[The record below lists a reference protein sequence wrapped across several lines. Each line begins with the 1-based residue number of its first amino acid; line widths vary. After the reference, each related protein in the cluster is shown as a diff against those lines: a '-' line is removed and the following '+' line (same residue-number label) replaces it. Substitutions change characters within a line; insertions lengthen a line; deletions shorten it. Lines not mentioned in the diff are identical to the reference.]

1 MEGYLFVKG
10 RNKLSVSEIP
20 GLAFPVE
27 GCSQLKLVICPQVP
41 EESEAL
47 LWVLGFCKYFYRC
60 MITSGTANDMR
71 IPPHNLHLTLELT
84 PQTDDTSFEEIQCLV
99 MGVIEASQ
107 NTVTRWSKVIDANC
121 TQNLAQARRA
131 FLML

>member
-10 RNKLSVSEIP
+10 ENKLFVPEIP
-20 GLAFPVE
+20 GMAFPVE
-27 GCSQLKLVICPQVP
+27 GCSKMKLVTRPQVP
-41 EESEAL
+41 GESEAS
-47 LWVLGFCKYFYRC
+47 LWIPAFC

-71 IPPHNLHLTLELT
+71 IPPHNLLLTLDLT

-99 MGVIEASQ
+99 MGVIESSQ

-121 TQNLAQARRA
+121 TRNLAQTRRA